1 LRRKYYVLDV
11 FTDRPL
17 AGNPLAAVI
26 DCDGLDGT
34 AMQRIAAE
42 FNLSETIFLFEPH
55 DPVNTALL
63 RIFTPKAE
71 LSFAGHPTIGAA
83 VLVAK
88 LRAPE
93 LLRSQDLRVVLEE
106 KIGAISCLVRHRPGK
121 GYQAEFT
128 LPKLPARVGLPKSQ
142 DQLAVALGIA
152 PADIGFDRHVP
163 SIYSAG
169 TAFTFVPVANLAALV
184 RARPN
189 AELFEAAFAPIE
201 TAHAFLY
208 TRETIEAVHDFHARM
223 FAPTLG
229 IAEDAATGSAAAAF
243 AGVLTAFE
251 KVPDG
256 QHALTIEQ
264 GYEIDRPSLIILGLD
279 VEQNVLVEASIG
291 GGAVI
296 VAEGFL
302 DL

>member
-1 LRRKYYVLDV
+1 MRRKYYVLDV

-26 DCDGLDGT
+26 DCDGLNDAT
-34 AMQRIAAE
+34 MQRIAAE

-55 DPVNTALL
+55 DPVNTARL
-63 RIFTPKAE
+63 RIFSPKAE

-83 VLVAK
+83 ILVGE

-93 LLRSQDLRVVLEE
+93 LLRAQDLRVVLEE
-106 KIGAISCLVRHRPGK
+106 NIGAISCLVRHRPGK
-121 GYQAEFT
+121 SYQADFT
-128 LPKLPARVGLPKSQ
+128 LPKLPARVGLPQSQ
-142 DQLAVALGIA
+142 DQLAAALGIA
-152 PADIGFDRHVP
+152 PVDIGFDYHAP

-169 TAFTFVPVANLAALV
+169 TAFTFVPVASLAALV
-184 RARPN
+184 RARPRV
-189 AELFEAAFAPIE
+189 ELFDAAFAPIE

-208 TRETIEAVHDFHARM
+208 TRETIEPGHDFHARM

-229 IAEDAATGSAAAAF
+229 IVEDPATGSAAAAF
-243 AGVLTAFE
+243 AGVLMAFE
-251 KVPDG
+251 KMPDG
-256 QHALTIEQ
+256 NHALTIEQ
-264 GYEIDRPSLIILGLD
+264 GYEIGRPSLIVLGLD